1 MSCGRFKSV
10 PLGALGFCQIDVR
23 VLRGIVWRKK
33 CSDVAM
39 DQKRDL
45 RGHVSLAS
53 IPKSGGYVESAA
65 TSLWVDGHLNFHDVV
80 PDVGR
85 ERNSVPKVPAVL

>member
-1 MSCGRFKSV
+1 
-10 PLGALGFCQIDVR
+10 
-23 VLRGIVWRKK
+23 
-33 CSDVAM
+33 M

-45 RGHVSLAS
+45 RVQVSLAS

-65 TSLWVDGHLNFHDVV
+65 TSLWVDVHRNFHDVV
-80 PDVGR
+80 QNIGR

>member
-1 MSCGRFKSV
+1 M
-10 PLGALGFCQIDVR
+10 LLDVR
-23 VLRGIVWRKK
+23 VLRGILWRKK

-45 RGHVSLAS
+45 RVQVSLAS
-53 IPKSGGYVESAA
+53 ITKSGGYVESAA
-65 TSLWVDGHLNFHDVV
+65 TSLWVDVHRNFHDVV
-80 PDVGR
+80 QNIGR

>member
-1 MSCGRFKSV
+1 
-10 PLGALGFCQIDVR
+10 
-23 VLRGIVWRKK
+23 
-33 CSDVAM
+33 M

-45 RGHVSLAS
+45 RVQVTLVS
-53 IPKSGGYVESAA
+53 ITKSGLYVESAA

-85 ERNSVPKVPAVL
+85 VRNSVPKAPAVL

>member
-1 MSCGRFKSV
+1 MWTFQVC
-10 PLGALGFCQIDVR
+10 ALGSSGCCQRDVR
-23 VLRGIVWRKK
+23 VLRGILWRKK
-33 CSDVAM
+33 CSDVAT

-45 RGHVSLAS
+45 RVQVSLAS
-53 IPKSGGYVESAA
+53 ITKSGQYVESAA